1 MDKKQNIMRFYNL
14 KNCIVDK
21 EVKYEDKIE
30 IHIRSPRNSCKCPVC
45 NKVSNNIHQYKQR
58 RILHSI
64 SNNKPV
70 YIIYKFKRFKCKRC
84 FKPFTE
90 PHVLGITNKKGSD
103 EFIYQVVIKAQD
115 QTFKSV
121 SKENFISSPTVVSYV
136 DSYISQ
142 REEQEEKIILSNRI
156 CIDEHSYSGRKNMK
170 MTIGDPD
177 NKCLIGILENRNK
190 ITLER
195 FLKNADIKG
204 LKEVCVDMHRG
215 YINTLKEY
223 VPKTHIVVDHFH
235 VIKELNRSLDEMR
248 KIIQAN
254 GRRGYR
260 RIPKYLLLKR
270 REDLSVDEKIR
281 LKQIF
286 DEYKGYPILKDLYF
300 IKEKMRDMYK
310 SKTREEAEHT
320 LNNLLLVLERETFR
334 KGTIERLFKMLT
346 EFKEYILNFF
356 ISRLTNGFIEGC
368 HQKIKSIKR
377 LSYGFRNFHNY
388 VLKLKLAFMTLPAH

>member
-30 IHIRSPRNSCKCPVC
+30 IHIRSPRNYCRCSVC
-45 NKVSNNIHQYKQR
+45 NNNSKHIHQYKQR

-70 YIIYKFKRFKCKRC
+70 YLIYNFKRFKCKKC

-90 PHVLGITNKKGSD
+90 PHILGITNKKGSN
-103 EFIYQVVIKAQD
+103 EFLYQIINKAKN

-121 SKENFISSPTVVSYV
+121 AKESFISSPTVVSYM
-136 DSYISQ
+136 DLYISQ
-142 REEQEEKIILSNRI
+142 KENLKDRVILSGRI

-177 NKCLIGILENRNK
+177 NKCLIGVLKNRNK
-190 ITLER
+190 ETLEK
-195 FLKNADIKG
+195 FLKDADIKD

-215 YINTLKEY
+215 YINTIKEH
-223 VPKTHIVVDHFH
+223 VPSANIVVDRFH
-235 VIKELNRSLDEMR
+235 VIRELNRSLDEMR
-248 KIIQAN
+248 KIVQTG
-254 GRRGYR
+254 GRKGYR
-260 RIPKYLLLKR
+260 RIPKYLLLKAK
-270 REDLSVDEKIR
+270 ENLSEDEKIR

-286 DEYKGYPILKDLYF
+286 NEYKNYSLLKDLYF
-300 IKEKMRDMYK
+300 IKEKIRDIYK

-320 LNNLLLVLERETFR
+320 LNNLLLVLEKETFR
-334 KGTIERLFKMLT
+334 KGTIERLFNMLT

-356 ISRLTNGFIEGC
+356 ISRLTNAFIEGC

-388 VLKLKLAFMTLPAH
+388 VLKLKLAFMTLLAH